1 MDMQAEAERRK
12 RATVLDSEGAQQS
25 EINVAEGA
33 RQSTILQA
41 EGEAA
46 AIVARARATAKGI
59 ELLAAALRRPGG
71 REAVS
76 LGVAEKYVE
85 AFGQIAQKG
94 NTMLLPANAGDPAAM
109 GTNTPSMD
117 ERGGRASLRTRGEA
131 RCWLRARLVR
141 QPARRFAHFSYT
153 LLCCLIHVCL
163 VLSSLPQSPRPL
175 AFTTS

>member
-109 GTNTPSMD
+109 GTHTRRAHSNACTVHTRTGVRD
-117 ERGGRASLRTRGEA
+117 E
-131 RCWLRARLVR
+131 
-141 QPARRFAHFSYT
+141 
-153 LLCCLIHVCL
+153 I
-163 VLSSLPQSPRPL
+163 
-175 AFTTS
+175 